1 MFQLLS
7 RVTAKLAPAVTPKLK
22 GYASFA
28 AALADSN
35 SYEDQRLIAV
45 VSEKTRRYREA
56 LRNSPSRTIDSRQTV
71 QNMFVLS
78 QVEPQRKIYVLE
90 IGGACGASFYEAKH
104 LLPDRVEHWSIVETA
119 AMAAAGEALKND
131 PELTFH
137 SDVNSALASLE
148 SHDLAIVQG
157 TLQYVP
163 DPPQLLNQLF
173 ATDIGYVY
181 VTRTP
186 VTAVTASIFT
196 KQETDLAAHGPG
208 KLPNSPAGKSSQPLT
223 LLNDAT
229 LFDAVPAA
237 YEIVFRF
244 EESGHRTLL
253 IDDRAVEVRDVGFLA
268 RKRVYSHT

>member
-7 RVTAKLAPAVTPKLK
+7 RVTAKLAPATPPKLK

-78 QVEPQRKIYVLE
+78 QVEPQ
-90 IGGACGASFYEAKH
+90 H
-104 LLPDRVEHWSIVETA
+104 
-119 AMAAAGEALKND
+119 
-131 PELTFH
+131 
-137 SDVNSALASLE
+137 
-148 SHDLAIVQG
+148 
-157 TLQYVP
+157 
-163 DPPQLLNQLF
+163 
-173 ATDIGYVY
+173 